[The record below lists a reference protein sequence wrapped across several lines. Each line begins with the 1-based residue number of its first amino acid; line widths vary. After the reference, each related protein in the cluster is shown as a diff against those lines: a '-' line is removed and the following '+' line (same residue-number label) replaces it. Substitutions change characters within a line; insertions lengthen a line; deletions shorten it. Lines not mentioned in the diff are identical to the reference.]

1 MGRRE
6 KEKVT
11 HRLGYL
17 VFDSIFT
24 ACKTFLYLIW
34 FVTDIFLKFETL

>member
-1 MGRRE
+1 MRRQE

-11 HRLGYL
+11 HRLEYL

-24 ACKTFLYLIW
+24 AYKTFLYLIC
-34 FVTDIFLKFETL
+34 FVTNIFLKFETL